1 MTCEELKYVTALVK
15 SMNRIK
21 SREGI
26 GHVVLNV
33 PIAYVPTEQYGMVEE
48 KESPEYCITWV
59 KCVG

>member
-48 KESPEYCITWV
+48 KESPEYCIT
-59 KCVG
+59 